1 MLPRR
6 TTTLAFVAIAFF
18 LAQPSIAE
26 DEVTPVWRDWRRVEL
41 IQPGRHVTVNRFRG
55 LGPKAKGSLISALHE
70 FIIVETKTGQI
81 SVAKS
86 EVWEVRARRRKM
98 RRAPWIGLGA
108 GFAMGALLTSG
119 EGDFQQPSAAF
130 AFGAVGAGLGYLAG
144 LGVRAIGQNALV
156 YSAPKKAIGN

>member
-6 TTTLAFVAIAFF
+6 TTLAFVAIACF

-26 DEVTPVWRDWRRVEL
+26 DEVTTVWRDWHRVEL
-41 IQPGRHVTVNRFRG
+41 IQPGRHVTVKRFRG
-55 LGPKAKGSLISALHE
+55 LGPKVKGSLISALPE
-70 FIIVETKTGQI
+70 FIIVETKAGQI

-86 EVWEVRARRRKM
+86 EVREVRARRTKM

-108 GFAMGALLTSG
+108 GFALVALLTSR

-130 AFGAVGAGLGYLAG
+130 AFGAAGAGLGFVAG

-156 YSAPKKAIGN
+156 YRAPKKATGN